1 LSGAGRIRRLFLR
14 RLKVEYKLT
23 FKEYNEALKA
33 DKLLGLKCKQCGTI
47 NVPPKMVCGQ
57 CTSPDMEVVEL
68 SGKGNI
74 QTFTTVY
81 VAPEGREAE
90 APYTIVMVEL
100 DEGPW
105 IMGNLID
112 IDPAKATMELIGK
125 RVKLGHKVF
134 PGDKYSAGDM
144 AGPLFSFES

>member
-1 LSGAGRIRRLFLR
+1 M
-14 RLKVEYKLT
+14 EYKLT
-23 FKEYNEALKA
+23 FKEYNEALKK
-33 DKLLGLKCKQCGTI
+33 DKLLGLKCKECGKI

-57 CTSPDMEVVEL
+57 CTSLDMEVLEL

-74 QTFTTVY
+74 QTFTTVF

-105 IMGNLID
+105 IAGNLID
-112 IDPAKATMELIGK
+112 IDPSKVTMELIGK

-144 AGPLFSFES
+144 ARPLFSFES

>member
-1 LSGAGRIRRLFLR
+1 M
-14 RLKVEYKLT
+14 EYKLT
-23 FKEYNEALKA
+23 FKEYNEALKK
-33 DKLLGLKCKQCGTI
+33 DKLLGLKCKECGKI

-57 CTSPDMEVVEL
+57 CTSLDMEVVEL

-74 QTFTTVY
+74 QTFTTVF

-105 IMGNLID
+105 IAGNLID
-112 IDPAKATMELIGK
+112 IDPSKVTMELIGK

-144 AGPLFSFES
+144 ARPLFSFET